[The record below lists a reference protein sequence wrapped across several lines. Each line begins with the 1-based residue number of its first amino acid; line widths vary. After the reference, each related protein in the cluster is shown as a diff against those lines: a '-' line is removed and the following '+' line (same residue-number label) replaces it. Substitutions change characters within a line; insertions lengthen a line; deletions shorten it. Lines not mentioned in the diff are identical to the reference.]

1 MKPEVQD
8 ENGNTRRNR
17 EKNQRAKRLMKEGG
31 KTRQEAGWRVI
42 CKVFVSC
49 FIWMNETLSVTK
61 MT

>member
-1 MKPEVQD
+1 MKTEIQKKEREESESRAFD
-8 ENGNTRRNR
+8 EGRR
-17 EKNQRAKRLMKEGG
+17 E
-31 KTRQEAGWRVI
+31 TRQEAGWRVT